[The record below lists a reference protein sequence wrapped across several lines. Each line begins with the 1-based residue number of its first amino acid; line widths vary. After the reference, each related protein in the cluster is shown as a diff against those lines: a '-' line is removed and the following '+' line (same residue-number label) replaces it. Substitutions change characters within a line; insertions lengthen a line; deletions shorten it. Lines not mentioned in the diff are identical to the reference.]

1 MITFTSVDF
10 PTVVFFVLL
19 LSNFACAIYY
29 KHIFTLLFYMEHFTN
44 NTIDI
49 NQLPR
54 FETVEFQKLRP
65 DYWKVMV
72 INRVIFFLILAIG
85 IGVVYYLVE
94 EFRTEAIYFVSTLV
108 VLMLLTFFFSRISF
122 LKKGF
127 AFREHD
133 VLFKHGIIA
142 TNTIIIPYNRVQHV
156 ALHEGWLSRYFGLAK
171 VEIFT
176 AGGSASDIEIPGIE
190 KEQAEKIK
198 QLLMGKIQQQ
208 L

>member
-1 MITFTSVDF
+1 
-10 PTVVFFVLL
+10 
-19 LSNFACAIYY
+19 
-29 KHIFTLLFYMEHFTN
+29 MEYFTN

-54 FETVEFQKLRP
+54 FENIEFQKLQP
-65 DYWKVMV
+65 NYWKIMV
-72 INRVIFFLILAIG
+72 VNRIIGFLILAIG
-85 IGVVYYLVE
+85 IGILYYLVNE
-94 EFRTEAIYFVSTLV
+94 IHNDIIYFAITFG
-108 VLMLLTFFFSRISF
+108 VLFVLTFLFSRIAF

-133 VLFKHGIIA
+133 VLFKNGIIA

-176 AGGSASDIEIPGIE
+176 AGGSSSDIKIPGIE